1 MSVRGLVTVVIG
13 VVAFVVI
20 DSLSKMGALLGNWQ
34 MNTPL
39 NPGNLRPVMDMAIL
53 SYQTDIFKNESWAS
67 AETIHGAPQWGEER
81 VHPYEKS

>member
-39 NPGNLRPVMDMAIL
+39 NQGNLRPVMDMAIL
-53 SYQTDIFKNESWAS
+53 S
-67 AETIHGAPQWGEER
+67 
-81 VHPYEKS
+81 